1 MRLKH
6 GYTNGTSTNGRTVT
20 KHYLGPDTD
29 QRHRNEVTAL
39 SRLAGLVPV
48 PPLVQDLP
56 DGVVTGFVAGTHGQE
71 LLDQGYAEQV
81 LRLCGQ
87 LARQVHAVDPALLPE
102 LGTPGEGETLVHG
115 DFGPQNLLIDTDRW
129 QPAALLDWE
138 LVRFDDPVQDL
149 AWPEWIIRTHH
160 PHLVSHLD
168 ALFDGYGTRPEWPR
182 RQAAMLRTCHWAMDF
197 VRRWDSGE
205 EGAERMWIERIRH
218 TEQFRE

>member
-102 LGTPGEGETLVHG
+102 LGTARAGH
-115 DFGPQNLLIDTDRW
+115 
-129 QPAALLDWE
+129 
-138 LVRFDDPVQDL
+138 
-149 AWPEWIIRTHH
+149 
-160 PHLVSHLD
+160 
-168 ALFDGYGTRPEWPR
+168 
-182 RQAAMLRTCHWAMDF
+182 
-197 VRRWDSGE
+197 
-205 EGAERMWIERIRH
+205 RIRG
-218 TEQFRE
+218 TYPPERPADARRGPADARRPGTTCCPACCTAASASGA